1 MPELLQEEKKTE
13 QKSGK
18 HAKSKAQ
25 TDPKLNQFELI
36 TKLSSAMSS
45 KLEYELWK
53 FKEKAAKL

>member
-25 TDPKLNQFELI
+25 TDPKLN
-36 TKLSSAMSS
+36 
-45 KLEYELWK
+45 
-53 FKEKAAKL
+53 